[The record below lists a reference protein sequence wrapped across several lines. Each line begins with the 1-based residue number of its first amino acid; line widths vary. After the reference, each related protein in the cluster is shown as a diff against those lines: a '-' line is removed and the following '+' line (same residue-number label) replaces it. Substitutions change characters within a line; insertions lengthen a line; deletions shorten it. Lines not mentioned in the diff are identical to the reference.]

1 MERVSPGTSGDV
13 AGRTLFAC
21 LAEPCP
27 EGPKGDRGQHRDPP
41 MTASGARDLPGGS
54 PLAHLQILRAVS
66 QAVNSSLDL
75 DEVLDLSLRALTH
88 VTGHEL
94 ASLHLI
100 SGDGGSCCFA
110 ASAGCPSGSAR
121 STSGCRSGTA

>member
-1 MERVSPGTSGDV
+1 
-13 AGRTLFAC
+13 
-21 LAEPCP
+21 
-27 EGPKGDRGQHRDPP
+27 
-41 MTASGARDLPGGS
+41 MTAPGAQDLPGGS
-54 PLAHLQILRAVS
+54 PLAHLQILRAVA

-100 SGDGGSCCFA
+100 SGDGEPA
-110 ASAGCPSGSAR
+110 ASRRARACPRGCAR